1 MFSEMTVEK
10 LDVFIPQLLSKLYI
24 EGLIYGNVTKQV
36 CVSSNIFV
44 SLFINRNLAEISTMT
59 FSHQIWVVSL

>member
-1 MFSEMTVEK
+1 MTVEK
-10 LDVFIPQLLSKLYI
+10 LDAFIPQLLSKLYI

-36 CVSSNIFV
+36 SVSSNIFV
-44 SLFINRNLAEISTMT
+44 SLFINRNLAEISNMT